1 MSAMTQARLIGDE
14 SALFRAHHAPLVRSV
29 SLALRI
35 PEAVAEDAASVAW
48 IQLVRCQPRRD
59 RIAAWLRVVAVREA
73 IRLWDAEIRD
83 VPYEPEAAARR
94 DAASRCGERQVARE
108 LLDAVAGLAP
118 GDREVLIRTAAGY
131 SYSEVAEQAELSVR
145 AVERRL
151 IGARRR
157 LRLELGLRPAE
168 PGPTARPRAARSVAA
183 A

>member
-1 MSAMTQARLIGDE
+1 
-14 SALFRAHHAPLVRSV
+14 
-29 SLALRI
+29 
-35 PEAVAEDAASVAW
+35 
-48 IQLVRCQPRRD
+48 
-59 RIAAWLRVVAVREA
+59 
-73 IRLWDAEIRD
+73 
-83 VPYEPEAAARR
+83 
-94 DAASRCGERQVARE
+94 VARE